1 MDDDVTMRTNDN
13 TTDRRLLLLVGLV
26 VVSGVVVLGWSCER
40 IARES
45 RTVGLSPVVVVA
57 LCAVAYS
64 ANFPIRIRASNLHI
78 SVMSSA
84 VLVAAAVLPPEWV
97 GICAAAGALLWNL
110 YARTAVLKRAFNV
123 SKESLAASA
132 AAAMMVALGM
142 TPVQPLSV
150 ADPFSQRA
158 LAMLGAALAYAIVD
172 EGLSVPI
179 VALATGTSIRHRF

>member
-1 MDDDVTMRTNDN
+1 
-13 TTDRRLLLLVGLV
+13 
-26 VVSGVVVLGWSCER
+26 
-40 IARES
+40 
-45 RTVGLSPVVVVA
+45 
-57 LCAVAYS
+57 
-64 ANFPIRIRASNLHI
+64 
-78 SVMSSA
+78 
-84 VLVAAAVLPPEWV
+84 PPEWV

-110 YARTAVLKRAFNV
+110 YARTAVMKLAFNV

-179 VALATGTSIRHRF
+179 VALATGTSIRHRFRSHWDVRLVSRMGAFGAALGATIVIKTDRWLLLAMPVALYMLYLLSANRVRSREERE